1 MELKRYFAVIWK
13 WLWLIVLSTLVAAGA
28 SYYATSQQPK
38 LYQAT
43 ATLLV
48 GQSLM
53 SINPNPGDLG
63 TSSLLAQTYVQI
75 ARTSAVIEGVIEA
88 TGVRMSPE
96 ALRDRISANS
106 VPGTQLL
113 EVRVTDSDPERAAVL
128 ANEVAAQM
136 ALQGPAAEARAVQQQ
151 REFAQQQVEDLRR
164 KIEDAYTQLETLQKE
179 LESATGA
186 REIADKNQQIADLQ
200 KQVDTW
206 RKSYSDLLTILSPR
220 SPNYLTVL
228 DPAKP
233 PQAPFSPNLM
243 LNVGLAALVGLI
255 LSTAAAFLFEYLD
268 DTLKTGDDVERTL
281 GVLPVGAIAQIP
293 GSKSSRL
300 ISFTEPRSLIAEA
313 YRVLRTNIQFSGVDK
328 PIRRILVTSASPM
341 EGKSVT
347 TANLAI
353 VMAQAGFKTLLMDCD
368 LRKPSQHKIFDV
380 QNNFGLTNSLLVQGS
395 PDGFILPTKIENLR
409 LMTTGAIPPN
419 PSEIL
424 GSERMGALL
433 DRLQS
438 EYDLLIIDSPPLLP
452 VADAS
457 ILTRLTDG
465 VLMVVDSSK
474 TRAELAKRA
483 KMMIDKAG
491 GRLLGVVMNRVDA
504 RSGAYY
510 YYYRSY
516 YANDSKQLARNTGSS
531 GQPGGL
537 VGWLSSVTRR

>member
-113 EVRVTDSDPERAAVL
+113 EVRVTDSDPERAAVI